1 MAALSPK
8 DVARA
13 AELNRIL
20 NHAAYAYYA
29 LDNPELTDAEFDR
42 LLIELQQLEAAYPE
56 LVTEDSY
63 TQRVGGYV
71 SEQFEPVQHAARMY
85 SMDDAMNLEELDA
98 WLSRTDEA
106 LGASPTNPVAYTC
119 ELKIDG
125 LGVALTYRDG
135 QFVRA
140 ATRGDGSTGE
150 NVTANVLTISD
161 VPRELALAGLEQV
174 ENRGLNQSIEVRGEV
189 YMPKHSFIRLNED
202 ADAAGK
208 QPFANPRNA
217 AAGSLRQ
224 KDPKITA
231 HRDLETFIYAVADE
245 GPLDVHSQWEFLNW
259 LRSCGFNVNPHARRC
274 LSAQEVHD
282 FCAQALEQRGDLN
295 YDIDGVVV
303 KVDSFASQ
311 EALGF
316 TSRAPRWA
324 IAFKFPPEEKQ
335 TVLREIRIQVG
346 RTGVL
351 TPVAE
356 FDPVT
361 VAGSTIA
368 RATLHNLDEI
378 RRKNV
383 REGDTIIVH
392 KAGDVI
398 PEVVGPV
405 LSLRP
410 ADAVEFQMPATC
422 PSCGSPVI
430 QEEGEVAFRCVSI
443 DCPAQAVERLIHWGS
458 RKAMD
463 IDGLGDEL
471 IDRMVEEGVLSDVA
485 DFYDKLTEEVLASMP
500 TGRVY
505 DTDTA
510 DHLSGDSIPVGH
522 TIAKKVMVQVEESK
536 TRGLGRVLFGIGMRH
551 VGANVAELL
560 AQEFGSIQALATAPV
575 EKIAEIPGIGPKIA
589 ESVHEFF
596 SIPENV
602 AVIERLRQAGVMLE
616 EEKPENELPQTLA
629 GLTFVLT
636 GTLEHF
642 TRDEAGAQLKAM
654 GAKVSGSVSK
664 KTSFV
669 VAGEAAGSKL
679 TKAESLGVP
688 VLDEAALQQILET
701 GQIPA

>member
-8 DVARA
+8 DAARA

-245 GPLDVHSQWEFLNW
+245 SPLDVHSQWEFLNW

-471 IDRMVEEGVLSDVA
+471 INRMVEEGVLSDVA

-510 DHLSGDSIPVGH
+510 NHLSGDSIPVGH

-701 GQIPA
+701 GQVPA

>member
-8 DVARA
+8 DAARA

-245 GPLDVHSQWEFLNW
+245 EPLDVHSQWEFLNW

-410 ADAVEFQMPATC
+410 ADAIEFQMPATC

-471 IDRMVEEGVLSDVA
+471 INRMVEEGVLSDVA

-510 DHLSGDSIPVGH
+510 DHLSGDNIPVGH

-575 EKIAEIPGIGPKIA
+575 EKIAEIPSIGPKIA

-602 AVIERLRQAGVMLE
+602 AVIERLRQAGVVLE
-616 EEKPENELPQTLA
+616 EEKSENELPQTLA

-701 GQIPA
+701 GQVPA